1 MQTGQYCQIPANAS
15 AELADSIQAGRLNSE
30 SEVRSLAC
38 PLLTDSSDPD
48 LRLLIGVAGIDRLF
62 LNISLNIGVT

>member
-38 PLLTDSSDPD
+38 PLLTDSSPPHW
-48 LRLLIGVAGIDRLF
+48 
-62 LNISLNIGVT
+62 